1 MPFSICSSED
11 ILKMFLFAPSKL
23 FFKKSVQKNGQTCLN
38 MLIKWV
44 KMDKKLRKL
53 RKSWI
58 FQLAHENLKKNHKVS
73 KMLSCSTTIRQWH
86 LETQLFPLKLIF
98 FYTLYSILFTSY
110 ALFCSLFVLYYLIF
124 TFYASLFTL
133 YYLLFIRS
141 SWNLNLDFWI
151 LTLKVWLLTLDS

>member
-98 FYTLYSILFTSY
+98 LYSLLYTIYFLRSILFSLCSLLFNFYVLRFTLYSL
-110 ALFCSLFVLYYLIF
+110 
-124 TFYASLFTL
+124 LFTL
-133 YYLLFIRS
+133 YS
-141 SWNLNLDFWI
+141 
-151 LTLKVWLLTLDS
+151 